1 MTAAAVVCTASRE
14 RIRLVRACVASL
26 LSGVRRPDEIFVV
39 VDRNRPLAAELAASL
54 PPAVRVIGCERGG
67 LSAARNAGILAARS
81 DVVAFVDDDA
91 TVDRHWLW
99 ALLEVLDRDDEV
111 VGVGGPVIPRWGA
124 DRRWLP
130 DELLWIVG
138 CTYRGHL
145 EEAGP
150 IRNPIGCNMA
160 FRRHELVAIGGFAT
174 DFGKHGNA
182 LETCDET
189 ELSLRLERALGPGR
203 IHYAPAARVSHFV
216 PPARVSWRLLL
227 RRSLSEGLSKG
238 RLHRAYSRSALGPER
253 NYVRQLLLRSV
264 PRLIGGG
271 LAHRDRD
278 SALGAVAV
286 ALCLSLT
293 GAAFLVGLAT
303 SSRTRRKGTVAP

>member
-14 RIRLVRACVASL
+14 RIRLLRACVDSL
-26 LSGVRRPDEIFVV
+26 LGGVRRPDEIFVV
-39 VDRNRPLAAELAASL
+39 VDDNRPLEAELAASL
-54 PPAVRVIGCERGG
+54 PTAVRVIGCECGG

-91 TVDRHWLW
+91 TVDRYWLG
-99 ALLEVLDRDDEV
+99 ALLEVLDGDDEV

-138 CTYRGHL
+138 CTYRGHR

-160 FRRHELVAIGGFAT
+160 FRRHELMALGGFAT
-174 DFGKHGNA
+174 DFGKQGNA

-189 ELSLRLERALGPGR
+189 ELSLRLEREFGAGR
-203 IHYAPAARVSHFV
+203 IQYTPAARVRHFV

-253 NYVRQLLLRSV
+253 RYVRELILRSV
-264 PRLIGGG
+264 PRLIGIG
-271 LAHRDRD
+271 LANRDRD
-278 SALGAVAV
+278 SMLGALAV
-286 ALCLSLT
+286 ALSLSLT

-303 SSRTRRKGTVAP
+303 SSHTRHKVAVVS